1 MLGFGI
7 LTLKPTASWE
17 RPIVLASRTEAMRL
31 RQDGW
36 QPVAE
41 RDALWRFDGMGG
53 IDRVSAWDL
62 RQFVNEARLSVFSLR
77 DVRDNQLADIVRR
90 AIRNQDVLA
99 FQQGGDTAA
108 PSPTTVRRRLVRE
121 IAGKTRNRLSHAG
134 RQYKLVAD
142 VDLDGLPDRDYH
154 EVVGQDE
161 AKKILAGLASEPAM
175 PTELLTKA
183 SADLTKDWRKPF
195 SQPDGLILLRR
206 APVVRARVA
215 DEGPALTPSQMRK
228 LIEEAAL
235 DILVVDLDK
244 TPQEGLAYRIKAP
257 DGNVATGKLDKEG
270 RARVKSSLP
279 GVFTVAFPE
288 LDGADWDGDGA
299 MELPPEETRAEA
311 SRHKVAQG
319 ERLATIAGQYDFACW
334 QTVWNFKGNQAL
346 KDLRGDPNVLSPG
359 DEVVIPTKL
368 QRDAEVP
375 GGTATYVVN
384 RGAEVLRVCFPV
396 GWDWDGD
403 PVSYTAK
410 PDTGGPDLTG
420 PLDSEGWMEI
430 ALPPNTSQVD
440 VALWIDVPDSPIV
453 SYALRVGEIDPI
465 DEVTGVQ
472 ARLANLGYYDGA
484 VDGDAKEVTAAAIA
498 QFRREHG
505 LPMGDQIDDDLRDAL
520 DSMHDAD
527 EAPADT
533 EPDQT
538 FADDDA
544 AEDDDSP
551 DATQDEAADRT
562 QEGDDDGDEDSDE
575 DDDWIEDDDWD
586 GDWEEEDEDGDDD
599 GEDTG
604 EDTDEESSDGSPQE

>member
-1 MLGFGI
+1 VLFGKAREQ
-7 LTLKPTASWE
+7 LT
-17 RPIVLASRTEAMRL
+17 R
-31 RQDGW
+31 
-36 QPVAE
+36 
-41 RDALWRFDGMGG
+41 
-53 IDRVSAWDL
+53 
-62 RQFVNEARLSVFSLR
+62 
-77 DVRDNQLADIVRR
+77 
-90 AIRNQDVLA
+90 
-99 FQQGGDTAA
+99 
-108 PSPTTVRRRLVRE
+108 
-121 IAGKTRNRLSHAG
+121 
-134 RQYKLVAD
+134 
-142 VDLDGLPDRDYH
+142 
-154 EVVGQDE
+154 
-161 AKKILAGLASEPAM
+161 
-175 PTELLTKA
+175 
-183 SADLTKDWRKPF
+183 DWRPPHH
-195 SQPDGLILLRR
+195 PDGLILLRR
-206 APVVRARVA
+206 APVVRAPVA
-215 DEGPALTPSQMRK
+215 DDGPALTPSRMRR

-235 DILVVDLDK
+235 EVLVVDLDK
-244 TPQEGLAYRIKAP
+244 TPQKGVDYRIKAP
-257 DGNVATGKLDKEG
+257 DGNMATGELDKEG
-270 RARVKSSLP
+270 RARVKSSAP
-279 GVFTVAFPE
+279 GVFTVVFPE

-544 AEDDDSP
+544 AEDDD
-551 DATQDEAADRT
+551 
-562 QEGDDDGDEDSDE
+562 
-575 DDDWIEDDDWD
+575 WIEDDDWD